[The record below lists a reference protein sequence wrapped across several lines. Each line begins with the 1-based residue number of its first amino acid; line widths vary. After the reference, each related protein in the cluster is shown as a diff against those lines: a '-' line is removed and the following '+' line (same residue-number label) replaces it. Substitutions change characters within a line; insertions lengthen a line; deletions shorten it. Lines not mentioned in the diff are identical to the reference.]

1 MRSVGRASARARN
14 VFINVCVCVRARE
27 REVGEKLREIDRD
40 KCLFESEEREISELD
55 REGGE

>member
-1 MRSVGRASARARN
+1 
-14 VFINVCVCVRARE
+14 
-27 REVGEKLREIDRD
+27 VGEKLREIDRD